1 MVALHEQQFK
11 LFYQPILDSE
21 TGKVKCLEALI
32 RWQHPEKGFISPT
45 DFIPFAERTGQIVS
59 IGEWVLRQACEEV
72 KAWNMQ
78 HETQISVAINLS
90 PLQFK
95 RSGFLSDLQQLLAEI
110 EFPHELLKLEVTE
123 SMLIASGDKS
133 IEILKMSGLWVL
145 KCR

>member
-32 RWQHPEKGFISPT
+32 RWQHPEKALFLLPISFLLQKGPGKSSQLANGYL
-45 DFIPFAERTGQIVS
+45 DRLVRKLKPGICNMRLKFLLPS
-59 IGEWVLRQACEEV
+59 ICLPYSL
-72 KAWNMQ
+72 K
-78 HETQISVAINLS
+78 
-90 PLQFK
+90 
-95 RSGFLSDLQQLLAEI
+95 SGFLSDLQQLLAEI

-145 KCR
+145 KYR